1 MSVKG
6 VDLKITKQEKR
17 EVRRTQIIDAALK
30 ILAFEGASGFTLRN
44 IADKAG
50 VTLGAVQY
58 YFRSKSDLLLALTE
72 YKLQIDYKATE
83 NARKKFPQSPEA
95 EFLAVINLLIKENKR
110 PLIYGLDF
118 QLFALA
124 CSDKVAEKCVNK
136 FYRTIRAWIEG
147 SVQTI
152 NPDISSIECGRRAV
166 VILAMMEGLMQVLY
180 RDKRNK
186 SEFSEIEDI
195 VQKEALRIAEGVPT
209 GSNFILHR
217 E

>member
-6 VDLKITKQEKR
+6 VKLKITKQEKR

-30 ILAFEGASGFTLRN
+30 ILAFEGTPSFTLRN

-58 YFRSKSDLLLALTE
+58 YFRNKSDLLLALTE
-72 YKLQIDYKATE
+72 YKLQMDYKATQDV
-83 NARKKFPQSPEA
+83 RKKLPSSPEV
-95 EFLAVINLLIKENKR
+95 EFLAVINLLIRDNKK

-124 CSDKVAEKCVNK
+124 CSDDVAEKCVNK
-136 FYRTIRAWIEG
+136 FYQTIRAWIEG
-147 SVQTI
+147 LVQSI
-152 NPDISSIECGRRAV
+152 NPSISSIECGRRAV
-166 VILAMMEGLMQVLY
+166 VILSMMEGLMQVLY

-195 VQKEALRIAEGVPT
+195 VRKETLRIAR
-209 GSNFILHR
+209 SL
-217 E
+217 

>member
-58 YFRSKSDLLLALTE
+58 YFRNKSDLLLALTE
-72 YKLQIDYKATE
+72 YKLQIDFKATE

-195 VQKEALRIAEGVPT
+195 VRKEALRIAEGVPT
-209 GSNFILHR
+209 GSNFIPHR